1 MVATQFNNAKF
12 AMYCSSLW
20 GGGGGAG
27 SVKVELAIRAP
38 GRAKKLSK
46 CFARFFWI

>member
-27 SVKVELAIRAP
+27 SVEGRVGYIRVENA
-38 GRAKKLSK
+38 
-46 CFARFFWI
+46 